1 MGERQKLKAK
11 KLLPFDHKGILAQEA
26 QVYKDFT
33 HILDG
38 SACESRSVFATEKE
52 MSDKVSFEVLNIQYF
67 VFSKKSEEKR

>member
-33 HILDG
+33 HILG
-38 SACESRSVFATEKE
+38 SDRLV
-52 MSDKVSFEVLNIQYF
+52 KVGPSAL
-67 VFSKKSEEKR
+67 S